1 MKTASAPKRRVTI
14 RELFGSPTQN
24 EVAKALDVDPS
35 IVNRWAQGKVIP
47 NGYNLQR
54 LARFFGVSADDIDLD
69 PPEGQKRRVSA

>member
-1 MKTASAPKRRVTI
+1 MKAPAVKKRVTI
-14 RELFGSPTQN
+14 RELFGSPTQQ

-35 IVNRWAQGKVIP
+35 IVNRWAQGHVIP

-69 PPEGQKRRVSA
+69 PPPGHKRRVSA

>member
-1 MKTASAPKRRVTI
+1 MKTASAPKKRVTI